1 MARPNLIIPLHA
13 RLDAPLIAAA
23 KFEITDDWLAVAY
36 VFGAVTV
43 LSIAGSFNLGFLAK
57 RIG

>member
-1 MARPNLIIPLHA
+1 MA
-13 RLDAPLIAAA
+13 APLIAPA

-43 LSIAGSFNLGFLAK
+43 LSIAGTLNLGFLAK
-57 RIG
+57 WID